1 MDFLRRKSCFRESI
15 TAIAQTDITD
25 KRASP
30 AVRIIVS
37 LTKVGQRG
45 GGAVVEGVE
54 FGRDLWTQVGG
65 ARPFTRRRGSF
76 LTDRRVSPGV
86 LEGKRS
92 GACLV

>member
-1 MDFLRRKSCFRESI
+1 MRRKSSFREPI
-15 TAIAQTDITD
+15 IAIAQTDITD
-25 KRASP
+25 KLASP

-45 GGAVVEGVE
+45 GAVVEGVE
-54 FGRDLWTQVGG
+54 FGGDLWTQVGG

-76 LTDRRVSPGV
+76 LTDGRVSSGV

>member
-1 MDFLRRKSCFRESI
+1 MRRKSGFREPI

-37 LTKVGQRG
+37 LTKVGQRVDWRG
-45 GGAVVEGVE
+45 WSSEG
-54 FGRDLWTQVGG
+54 DLWTQVGG

-76 LTDRRVSPGV
+76 RTDRRVSSGV
-86 LEGKRS
+86 LEGKLS

>member
-1 MDFLRRKSCFRESI
+1 MDFVRRKRGFREPI
-15 TAIAQTDITD
+15 TAVAQTDITD

-37 LTKVGQRG
+37 LTKVGQR

-76 LTDRRVSPGV
+76 LTDRRVSAGV
-86 LEGKRS
+86 LEGKRL